1 MEIIQ
6 VPQAVK
12 GHPQIASG
20 DIVFLNYRDRGGP
33 FRSRVLFECCA
44 FSFVQNGQKRIYRA
58 GGNTTLR
65 YGHGMLIPEG
75 NSIIAEH
82 SNTDD
87 LYQSFIVFF
96 PARLGHEFMAGKTL
110 KVRAKTDAPYLY
122 FEVDTYIQAYV
133 DHLRSL
139 IDQRQSLSAE
149 MAVLKVRELLT
160 ALYELEP
167 DVITALFGRQN
178 EPPLKQVVEA
188 NLLNPLTLE
197 ELAFLANRSLSSFKR
212 DFEKAYGVSPQKY
225 IRERRLDMAAAE
237 LDKGKPVGSVYLDYG
252 YQHLSNFNTAFRRQ
266 YGCTPADWASRNKD

>member
-12 GHPQIASG
+12 GQPQIAAG

-44 FSFVQNGQKRIYRA
+44 FSFVQHGQKRIYRA

-65 YGHGMLIPEG
+65 YGHGVLIPEG

-82 SNTDD
+82 SNTDA

-96 PARLGHEFMAGKTL
+96 PARLGHEFMAGKPAQPQP
-110 KVRAKTDAPYLY
+110 KANAPYLY
-122 FEVDTYIQAYV
+122 FEVDSYIQSYV

-139 IDQRQSLSAE
+139 IDQRQTLSAE
-149 MAVLKVRELLT
+149 MAVLKIRELLT
-160 ALYELEP
+160 ALYELAP
-167 DVITALFGRQN
+167 DVITALFGAQN
-178 EPPLKQVVEA
+178 EPPLKHLVEA
-188 NLLNPLTLE
+188 NLMNPLTLE

-225 IRERRLDMAAAE
+225 IRERRLEMAAAE
-237 LDKGKPVGSVYLDYG
+237 LDKGKPVSSVYLDYG

-266 YGCTPADWASRNKD
+266 YGSTPADWALRNKD